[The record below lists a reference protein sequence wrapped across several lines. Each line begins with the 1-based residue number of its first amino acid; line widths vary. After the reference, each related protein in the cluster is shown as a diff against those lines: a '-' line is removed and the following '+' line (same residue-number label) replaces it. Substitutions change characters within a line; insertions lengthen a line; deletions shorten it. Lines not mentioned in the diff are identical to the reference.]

1 MKKVLQ
7 SQKAIKMLARYIYSY
22 SVIILEIAFIQYTAS
37 AISLLLVLTGP
48 PNSLESDPA
57 MDAVAQCEYQREIQL
72 ESNVSH

>member
-1 MKKVLQ
+1 MLQ
-7 SQKAIKMLARYIYSY
+7 SRKAIKMLARYIYSY

-57 MDAVAQCEYQREIQL
+57 MDAVTQCEYQREIQL
-72 ESNVSH
+72 ESNVSQ